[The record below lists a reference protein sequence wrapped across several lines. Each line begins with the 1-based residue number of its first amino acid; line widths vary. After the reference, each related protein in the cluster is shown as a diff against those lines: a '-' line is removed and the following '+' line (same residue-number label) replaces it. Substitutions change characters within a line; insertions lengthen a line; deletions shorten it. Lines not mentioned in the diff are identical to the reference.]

1 MTDPGQKEDLERRL
15 EQSRR
20 LSRVASDPTTKE
32 RLDRLTD
39 DLEAEQQKQQ
49 KQGDER

>member
-1 MTDPGQKEDLERRL
+1 MTEPGHKEDLERRL

-20 LSRVASDPTTKE
+20 LSRVSNDPTTKE

-39 DLEAEQQKQQ
+39 DLEAQQKQE
-49 KQGDER
+49 KQDK

>member
-1 MTDPGQKEDLERRL
+1 MTELGHKEDLERRL

-20 LSRVASDPTTKE
+20 LSRVSNDPTTKE

-39 DLEAEQQKQQ
+39 DLEAQQKQE
-49 KQGDER
+49 KQDK